1 MSRALVVTNL
11 VKRYADVQAVR
22 GVSFDVVPGEIF
34 GLLGPNGAGKTTT
47 LECIIGLRRPDSG
60 STTIGGID
68 ALREPARARQIIGAQ
83 LQATAL
89 QDKITPREALR
100 LFGSFYENPVDPE
113 KLIGQF
119 QLGDK
124 ADAAFD
130 TLSGGQRQRLA
141 IALALVNPAQIIF
154 LDEPAA
160 GLDPHSRREL
170 HAAILELRRTG
181 HTVLLTT
188 HYIEEAQQLCDRL
201 AFMDRGQIVAIGTP
215 EELISASTALST
227 VVVRTGRPL
236 AASQVSGI
244 AAVTNSQWLDG
255 QWRLTSSAVTQ
266 TILSL
271 VHVVESESNELI
283 DLQIHRPTL
292 EDRFLELTGVQFADG
307 A

>member
-1 MSRALVVTNL
+1 MSAALSVTNL

-22 GVSFDVVPGEIF
+22 GVSFDVTPGEIF

-60 STTIGGID
+60 SITIGGFD

-119 QLGDK
+119 QLNDK

-154 LDEPAA
+154 LDEPTA

-181 HTVLLTT
+181 HTVMLTT
-188 HYIEEAQQLCDRL
+188 HYIEEARRLCDRL

-236 AASQVSGI
+236 AAAQVSGI

-255 QWRLTSSAVTQ
+255 QWRLTSSAVTH

-292 EDRFLELTGVQFADG
+292 EDRFLELTGVQLADG

>member
-22 GVSFDVVPGEIF
+22 GVSFDVAHGEIF

-60 STTIGGID
+60 SITIGGID
-68 ALREPARARQIIGAQ
+68 ALREPKRARQIIGAQ

-100 LFGSFYENPVDPE
+100 LFGSFYKNPVDPE
-113 KLIGQF
+113 KLIEQF
-119 QLGDK
+119 QLGEK

-141 IALALVNPAQIIF
+141 IALALVNPAQVIF
-154 LDEPAA
+154 LDEPTA

-170 HAAILELRRTG
+170 HATILELRHTG

-215 EELISASTALST
+215 EELIAASTALST

-244 AAVTNSQWLDG
+244 AAVTNSQWQDG
-255 QWRLTSSAVTQ
+255 QWRLSSSAVTQ
-266 TILSL
+266 TVLSL
-271 VHVVESESNELI
+271 VHLLESESNELI

-292 EDRFLELTGVQFADG
+292 EDRFLELTGVQLADG